1 MTNHLL
7 KIAKKGM
14 LLKCRLRTMGKG
26 CYLAEALIISYCSEY
41 CKLMFSLSF
50 DLGLIV
56 IMQVKMMTQILNSFC
71 ISRDPRYQRRCIN
84 HNNRYI
90 SDFATA
96 DNNGRLSNY
105 LIVAPKLFSFATVV
119 RDCLE
124 FRGCE

>member
-26 CYLAEALIISYCSEY
+26 CYLAEALIISYCNG
-41 CKLMFSLSF
+41 KLAAFLCLNF
-50 DLGLIV
+50 GLELTR
-56 IMQVKMMTQILNSFC
+56 MQVKMMTQILNSFC